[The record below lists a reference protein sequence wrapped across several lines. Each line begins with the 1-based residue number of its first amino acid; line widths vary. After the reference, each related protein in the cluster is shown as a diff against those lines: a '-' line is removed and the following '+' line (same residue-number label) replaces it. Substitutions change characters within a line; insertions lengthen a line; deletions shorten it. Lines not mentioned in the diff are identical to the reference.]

1 MIRRRPDSRSIGASA
16 DNPAKAGFHGVF
28 RWHRAFA
35 PPYAFYSRSGAGRF
49 WTLLIACCILTGT
62 AGFVWAQ
69 DEPRSE
75 RQIRQPSEPPIGSP
89 LLPLPERP
97 PLQAS
102 PGTEDPYWSE
112 TVQRALRNAES
123 PSAEVRRSAVMLLG
137 KYPVPQ
143 AEAAVVRALEDD
155 EALVR
160 QAALVS
166 LFETQRIY
174 TGQTAVRIA
183 RRVGDP
189 DVGIRRIAS
198 NVLPMVVQGF
208 PLTISPRERQPV
220 RDIPPELRE
229 IFLDA
234 FRDEDATVRRN
245 MIRHYRHLYLPLPED
260 LMAELVRDPDREVA
274 IEALDVASS
283 QFSAEFLA
291 RQAVDLVNHP
301 DRIFRLN
308 LARNL
313 GDSGHPGAREALDVL
328 RSDEDPEIALEAF
341 LGYFRQS
348 PDVETYEVLW
358 DAIQERGAPREMA
371 RRAIEAT
378 LFLGTRAESFLRR
391 WMEHED
397 AVLRYEAARVYFPRF
412 PESVRD
418 EEVRALLGEESQQ
431 SRGVALRFLRQYPQR
446 VSAELLQQ
454 AAESRWADVRTGA
467 VELTRFTDRSAGE
480 EILRELLLDP
490 DPGVRAAVLR
500 QMPERRMEDWE
511 RVLRLS
517 LSDRD
522 PGIRNTALQGLMHHV
537 TPRTLGAL
545 RDFLEDNPE
554 SPLRPSIEQHL
565 ARHEGRL

>member
-1 MIRRRPDSRSIGASA
+1 M
-16 DNPAKAGFHGVF
+16 
-28 RWHRAFA
+28 
-35 PPYAFYSRSGAGRF
+35 
-49 WTLLIACCILTGT
+49 
-62 AGFVWAQ
+62 
-69 DEPRSE
+69 
-75 RQIRQPSEPPIGSP
+75 RQPSEAP
-89 LLPLPERP
+89 LGLPALPLPESP
-97 PLQAS
+97 PLRGS
-102 PGTEDPYWSE
+102 PDVDEPYWSE
-112 TVQRALRNAES
+112 TVQRALRNAD
-123 PSAEVRRSAVMLLG
+123 SANPEVRRSAVMLLG

-166 LFETQRIY
+166 LFETQRVY

-198 NVLPMVVQGF
+198 NVLPMVMQGF
-208 PLTISPRERQPV
+208 SLRISAQERQPV

-260 LMAELVRDPDREVA
+260 LMAELVRDPSREVA
-274 IEALDVASS
+274 IEALDIASS
-283 QFSAEFLA
+283 QFTAEFLA
-291 RQAVDLVNHP
+291 RQAVDLVDHP
-301 DRIFRLN
+301 DRIYRLH
-308 LARNL
+308 LARIL
-313 GDSGHPGAREALDVL
+313 GDNRHPGAREALNAL
-328 RSDEDPEIALEAF
+328 RSDEDREIALEAF

-348 PDVETYEVLW
+348 PDVETYEKLW
-358 DAIQERGAPREMA
+358 NAMEERGAPREMA

-378 LFLGTRAESFLRR
+378 VFLNTRAESFLRR

-397 AVLRYEAARVYFPRF
+397 SALRYEAARVYFPRF

-418 EEVRALLGEESQQ
+418 EEVWALLREESEQ
-431 SRGVALRFLRQYPQR
+431 SRGVALRFLHQYPQR

-467 VELTRFTDRSAGE
+467 VELTRFTDRSAGD

-490 DPGVRAAVLR
+490 DADVRVAVLR
-500 QMPERRMEDWE
+500 QIPERRMEGWE
-511 RVLRLS
+511 RILRLS
-517 LSDRD
+517 LRDRD
-522 PGIRNTALQGLMHHV
+522 PGIRNTALRGLMNHV
-537 TPRTLGAL
+537 TPQTLGVL
-545 RDFLEDNPE
+545 RDFLDDNPD

-565 ARHEGRL
+565 SRHDRRL